1 MSNIYERPAF
11 ETAVTVKGSLKMK
24 FQVDVTQVI
33 PLLPR
38 KGVDATVSEA
48 QVEANAS
55 QYIIHIFLT
64 FALGFYALQIF
75 KWLR

>member
-1 MSNIYERPAF
+1 
-11 ETAVTVKGSLKMK
+11 MK
-24 FQVDVTQVI
+24 FQVDVTQVV

-75 KWLR
+75 K